1 MINSTEFASLVEK
14 INEMLQRIE
23 SKNKAIQNAELQ
35 KHKAIIYSMKKQINA
50 HFTVNIINIIKIL
63 ISKQDFEKSI
73 ALCDG
78 LSMNIRYNDKFIP
91 DFDIDDRFM
100 DYKIPRMLL
109 QPIIE
114 NAIVHGYRNYQ
125 QDCKIDINGR
135 LVDNHLE
142 IIIRDYGEGIPPS
155 KLNDMH
161 AKLSEDGTYPSGINH
176 IALLNI
182 DCRIKSYYGKNTGI
196 SIVSST
202 ENGTIITMKLG
213 DSLSV

>member
-1 MINSTEFASLVEK
+1 MSIVTDSLLCENRYAHDEDEF
-14 INEMLQRIE
+14 
-23 SKNKAIQNAELQ
+23 
-35 KHKAIIYSMKKQINA
+35 INA
-50 HFTVNIINIIKIL
+50 WDEFQV
-63 ISKQDFEKSI
+63 
-73 ALCDG
+73 
-78 LSMNIRYNDKFIP
+78 LSNYIGIMNIRYNDKFIP
-91 DFDIDDRFM
+91 DFDVDDRFM

-114 NAIVHGYRNYQ
+114 NVIVHGYRNYQ
-125 QDCKIDINGR
+125 QDCKIDITGR

-142 IIIRDYGEGIPPS
+142 IIIRDYGEGIPTS
-155 KLNDMH
+155 KLHDMQM
-161 AKLSEDGTYPSGINH
+161 KLSEDGTYPSGINH

-213 DSLSV
+213 NSFSV